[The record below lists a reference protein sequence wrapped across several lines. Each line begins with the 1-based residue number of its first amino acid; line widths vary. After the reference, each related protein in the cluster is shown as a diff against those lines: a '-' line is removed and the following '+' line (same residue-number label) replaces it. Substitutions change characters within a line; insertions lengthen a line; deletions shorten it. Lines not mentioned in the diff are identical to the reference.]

1 MKSDFN
7 ITGMTC
13 SACSSRVQKSVE
25 KLEGINSC
33 SVNLLKNS
41 MTVDADE
48 AVVSEEDIIKAVVS
62 AGYGAEKKGKEA
74 KASPSAPD
82 GKPSEE
88 YRQMKLRLI
97 TSVVFALPL
106 VY

>member
-48 AVVSEEDIIKAVVS
+48 TLVSNEDIIKAVVG
-62 AGYGAEKKGKEA
+62 AGYGAEVKGKQ
-74 KASPSAPD
+74 SS
-82 GKPSEE
+82 
-88 YRQMKLRLI
+88 
-97 TSVVFALPL
+97 TSDKNACCFIETAGILW
-106 VY
+106 